1 MERDSLGRTQRTYHE
16 RVNADDVRATLG
28 DRGVTFGELYA
39 YAWDHNAERY
49 NVVKLYAHAVNRVT
63 RHMVAENP
71 DGPRRL
77 GRARV
82 NAHHSRRQRDRAMRT
97 DTLWNVSTGILADVA
112 RAARKRAYVAQ
123 GIGV

>member
-1 MERDSLGRTQRTYHE
+1 MHIVAIVRKVLHVCACACTIDAMTSNGTGDAMERDSLGRTQRTYHE
-16 RVNADDVRATLG
+16 
-28 DRGVTFGELYA
+28 
-39 YAWDHNAERY
+39 
-49 NVVKLYAHAVNRVT
+49 
-63 RHMVAENP
+63 
-71 DGPRRL
+71 
-77 GRARV
+77 RV